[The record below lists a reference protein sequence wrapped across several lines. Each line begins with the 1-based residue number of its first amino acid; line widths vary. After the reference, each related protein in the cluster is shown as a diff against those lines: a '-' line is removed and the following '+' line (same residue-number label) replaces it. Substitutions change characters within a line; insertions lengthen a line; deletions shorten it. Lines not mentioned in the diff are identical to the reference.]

1 MTVLVSNVNTTT
13 DSFGQWITKTNIL
26 ATAMSNSV
34 VTVNSNTS
42 VGSAA
47 ITGDFTSN
55 NLITSNSGSVF
66 LGTDTSNSYINATS
80 LVIRTTSSTNAV
92 LTSAGLVLSGVASY
106 TLTSMTIGDSTV
118 TGSNVNTKDAFV
130 ANSITIYDGN
140 TLIDKDYI
148 YTDQSNALM
157 SWTSNTHVVGD
168 NQANVF
174 ITRNGLEV
182 YDNPSGTLVQNS
194 KLTSTTLYVKNIFAD
209 VITLANASTNSVFTG
224 NTTFLGQNNYFQYG
238 VTVNGQS
245 EFFGNVVFTA
255 NVNFTGSN
263 NYFTKGL
270 TSANISYF
278 TGDVV
283 AYAGIDTT
291 DYIKFNGVT
300 SGSTTLRANNAA
312 GSATFILPTVDGTNQ
327 DYIGTDGAGRL
338 TLQKLTGNN
347 TIDFQVKS
355 LGVGT
360 AASGTTGQI
369 RATGDITAF
378 FSDDRLKNRLGVVTE
393 ALEKVDKL
401 TGFYYKA
408 NEKAK
413 ELGYDDSKIQVGLS
427 AQEVQEVL
435 PYVVVPAP
443 VDENYLTI
451 QYEKLIPLLV
461 EAIKELKAEVDK
473 LKNGN

>member
-1 MTVLVSNVNTTT
+1 M
-13 DSFGQWITKTNIL
+13 
-26 ATAMSNSV
+26 
-34 VTVNSNTS
+34 
-42 VGSAA
+42 
-47 ITGDFTSN
+47 
-55 NLITSNSGSVF
+55 
-66 LGTDTSNSYINATS
+66 
-80 LVIRTTSSTNAV
+80 
-92 LTSAGLVLSGVASY
+92 
-106 TLTSMTIGDSTV
+106 
-118 TGSNVNTKDAFV
+118 
-130 ANSITIYDGN
+130 
-140 TLIDKDYI
+140 
-148 YTDQSNALM
+148 
-157 SWTSNTHVVGD
+157 
-168 NQANVF
+168 
-174 ITRNGLEV
+174 
-182 YDNPSGTLVQNS
+182 
-194 KLTSTTLYVKNIFAD
+194 
-209 VITLANASTNSVFTG
+209 FTG
-224 NTTFLGQNNYFQYG
+224 NTTFLGQNNFFQYG

-263 NYFTKGL
+263 NYFTRGF

-327 DYIGTDGAGRL
+327 DYIGTDGAGKL

-355 LGVGT
+355 IGVGT

-378 FSDDRLKNRLGVVTE
+378 YSDDRLKTRLGDITE
-393 ALEKVDKL
+393 ALDKVEKL

-408 NEKAK
+408 NDKAK
-413 ELGYDDSKIQVGLS
+413 ELGYDDNKIQVGLS
-427 AQEVQEVL
+427 AQQVQEVL